1 VTCLTE
7 RLSRLEALEDPR
19 TARDLQVI
27 GLQLARAEG
36 KLLGGQRDVRREL
49 RIVEQRLVR
58 AERRIAKRPALQGD
72 GAERSATV

>member
-1 VTCLTE
+1 VASLTE

-19 TARDLQVI
+19 TARDLRVI
-27 GLQLARAEG
+27 VVALARAEA

-58 AERRIAKRPALQGD
+58 AEHRIAKGPALQGD